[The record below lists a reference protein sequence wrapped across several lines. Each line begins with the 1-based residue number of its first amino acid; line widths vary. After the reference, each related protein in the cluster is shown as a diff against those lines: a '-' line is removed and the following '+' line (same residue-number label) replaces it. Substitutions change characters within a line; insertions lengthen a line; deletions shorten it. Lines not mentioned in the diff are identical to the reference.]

1 MGFENSSPPQAL
13 ECSRSQ
19 RQEESAIASL
29 GDVHFI
35 DVKDATKL
43 RKAGVRTTESLLRLA
58 AARRDR
64 KRLSEETGLPTSTIL
79 SWTRCADIMRVKGIG
94 SEYCELLES
103 VGVRTVE
110 ALATSDPI
118 VLARTIVD
126 TNHRRRL
133 VRRVPTEAMIASW
146 VERATALRSTV
157 TA

>member
-1 MGFENSSPPQAL
+1 
-13 ECSRSQ
+13 
-19 RQEESAIASL
+19 
-29 GDVHFI
+29 
-35 DVKDATKL
+35 
-43 RKAGVRTTESLLRLA
+43 
-58 AARRDR
+58 
-64 KRLSEETGLPTSTIL
+64 
-79 SWTRCADIMRVKGIG
+79 MRVKGIG